1 LAGIVGGTHLGIGLH
16 KRPGRSRP
24 NTRRSWCRRAMCST
38 SFLCSQ
44 RHGRAHRRR
53 SLIARQ
59 MRAAG
64 IKVALSGVGGNEM
77 FAGYSSFR
85 EIPGTVALSD
95 SVFSIPRDRCGI
107 VSGIAAIRKCP
118 TEEEKA
124 GGRVSTRGQKSLI
137 LRSKDYE

>member
-1 LAGIVGGTHLGIGLH
+1 
-16 KRPGRSRP
+16 
-24 NTRRSWCRRAMCST
+24 
-38 SFLCSQ
+38 
-44 RHGRAHRRR
+44 
-53 SLIARQ
+53 

-118 TEEEKA
+118 TEEEEKA

>member
-1 LAGIVGGTHLGIGLH
+1 
-16 KRPGRSRP
+16 
-24 NTRRSWCRRAMCST
+24 
-38 SFLCSQ
+38 
-44 RHGRAHRRR
+44 
-53 SLIARQ
+53 

-107 VSGIAAIRKCP
+107 VSVP
-118 TEEEKA
+118 TDCSHSKMPYARRESWRSSFDEGAEK
-124 GGRVSTRGQKSLI
+124 SNTPI
-137 LRSKDYE
+137 